1 MARFKHRVT
10 GSVVSVADEKADRF
24 LPEWERID
32 GSEGEAEAKPKTRR
46 KKQES

>member
-32 GSEGEAEAKPKTRR
+32 GSGEAEAKPTTRR